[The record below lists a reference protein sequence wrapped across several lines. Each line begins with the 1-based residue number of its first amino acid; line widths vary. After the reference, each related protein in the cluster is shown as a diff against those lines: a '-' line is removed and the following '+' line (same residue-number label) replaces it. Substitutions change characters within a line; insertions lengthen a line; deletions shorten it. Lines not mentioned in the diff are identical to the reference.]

1 LAAPKHKIYM
11 SGNFTTG
18 RWNISTGIQYIGN
31 LYTNIRPETTRKN
44 SFVLW
49 NCRAHYQVIKWMKLF
64 VKGENLLDQSYEIN
78 DGYPMPGITAF
89 GGVSIEI

>member
-1 LAAPKHKIYM
+1 
-11 SGNFTTG
+11 
-18 RWNISTGIQYIGN
+18 
-31 LYTNIRPETTRKN
+31 
-44 SFVLW
+44 
-49 NCRAHYQVIKWMKLF
+49 MKLF